1 MPASVLDGGDDALL
15 EPDRIAGRDKIAIC
29 TLAFLQVA
37 LAQQLVD
44 AVFDVGDRGG
54 QGKTK
59 R

>member
-1 MPASVLDGGDDALL
+1 MATSGFDGGDDALF

-44 AVFDVGDRGG
+44 AVFDVGERGG
-54 QGKTK
+54 QGKA
-59 R
+59 

>member
-1 MPASVLDGGDDALL
+1 MPASGFDGCDDALL

-44 AVFDVGDRGG
+44 AVFDIGKSSG
-54 QGKTK
+54 QGEA
-59 R
+59 